1 MVLMKKETLTF
12 DTGKYVGEVKEGKLH
27 GKGTYTYVN
36 GDKYVGEYKDGEM
49 NGQGT
54 SSGGKGKT
62 LKGQWKNGEFV
73 K

>member
-54 SSGGKGKT
+54 AT
-62 LKGQWKNGEFV
+62 FANGDKYVGEHKMV